1 MRTAMDKAHRAF
13 VSLLG
18 LTTVVSAVYFGMNA
32 YQIVS
37 HVNTNAASRKQED
50 GPEGGETAAK

>member
-1 MRTAMDKAHRAF
+1 MDKAHRAF